1 MATLIASFSQPAQIL
16 ALDEPYDGNA
26 RKRTKWRRQ
35 QHLSISFNS
44 KYNEF
49 VKEEIVFTMPDG
61 SERKKQV
68 PSMDVANEVLKSL
81 PERIVIAK
89 VDGDIRNFVQI
100 IRL

>member
-35 QHLSISFNS
+35 QHLSISFKSVILQMSSLNFDLLVNSS

-49 VKEEIVFTMPDG
+49 VKGMRDIYPEI
-61 SERKKQV
+61 
-68 PSMDVANEVLKSL
+68 NY
-81 PERIVIAK
+81 PEHCLSSALR
-89 VDGDIRNFVQI
+89 GDRFHNA
-100 IRL
+100 